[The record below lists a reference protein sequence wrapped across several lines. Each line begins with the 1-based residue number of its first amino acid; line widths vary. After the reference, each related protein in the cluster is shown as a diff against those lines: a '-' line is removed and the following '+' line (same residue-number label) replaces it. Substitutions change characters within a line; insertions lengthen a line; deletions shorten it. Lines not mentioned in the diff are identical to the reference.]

1 MAALARPLAGAWHLS
16 TLAKGSAWIRPLPGG
31 VPHDLGFGAAH
42 DLAQLPPSKS
52 HAQRMLLLAAL
63 LSGRHELCGIGTG
76 LDVQAT
82 LRAVRSLG
90 ATVDESGDIV
100 HVRGIAPG
108 AAPLQA
114 RVHCAEN
121 GTLLRTLGVLVPALG
136 GAVELDADE
145 ALRRRPMQPLFDAWQ
160 ALHVARGTGW
170 PLCTVAPPAP
180 PVLPQRLDGR
190 VTTQVATGLMLA
202 LALRGGGSMVVES
215 PGSRD
220 YLQVTAAVL
229 RTFGFTVD
237 VRVEGADLT
246 IVIGGTATRDTVLE
260 VPRDPSARCF
270 VLALAALHGRAV
282 SPVLAVA
289 GAAEHPDAAAD
300 ADFAKLRAPGD
311 LVLAGI
317 AARPDSVPALAVAA
331 ACRGGTTR
339 MPGLAVLR
347 GKESDRLDQLAR
359 GITACGAR
367 CHIEDEG
374 LVVTG
379 PLVAPQA
386 TVVVDC
392 APDHRIVMALA
403 LLGTVLPAG
412 IRIAHAAC
420 VAKSWP
426 SFWDWLARMAR
437 VDRAPA

>member
-1 MAALARPLAGAWHLS
+1 M
-16 TLAKGSAWIRPLPGG
+16 PGG
-31 VPHDLGFGAAH
+31 VPHDLGFAAAG

-63 LSGRHELCGIGTG
+63 VPGVHELRGIGTG

-82 LRAVRSLG
+82 LRAVRALG
-90 ATVDESGDIV
+90 ATVEERPDGV
-100 HVRGIAPG
+100 QVRGVDPSAQ
-108 AAPLQA
+108 PLLA

-121 GTLLRTLGVLVPALG
+121 GTLLRALGVIVPALG
-136 GAVELDADE
+136 GAVALDADE
-145 ALRRRPMQPLFDAWQ
+145 ALRRRPLQPLFDAWQ
-160 ALHVARGTGW
+160 ALHVVRGTGW

-180 PVLPQRLDGR
+180 PVLPHRVDGS
-190 VTTQVATGLMLA
+190 VTTQVATGLLLA
-202 LALRGGGSMVVES
+202 LALRGGGSLVVES

-229 RTFGFTVD
+229 RAFGFTVG
-237 VRVEGADLT
+237 VRAEGADLAVA
-246 IVIGGTATRDTVLE
+246 IHGAAHRATVLD

-282 SPVLAVA
+282 PHALAVA
-289 GAAEHPDAAAD
+289 DAAEHPDAAVD
-300 ADFAKLRAPGD
+300 GDFALLERAGD
-311 LVLAGI
+311 LVLRGL

-331 ACRGGTTR
+331 ACREGDTH

-359 GITACGAR
+359 GLTTCGAR
-367 CHIEDEG
+367 CRVEDEG

-379 PLVAPQA
+379 PLVAPGTA
-386 TVVVDC
+386 MVVDC

-412 IRIAHAAC
+412 IRLPHAAC

-426 SFWDWLARMAR
+426 SFWDWLARVAR
-437 VDRAPA
+437 VERAPA